1 MILTQHGMNSIQRS
15 QPVPPGPVELPDRTI
30 RLQMTSSSVDPTSW
44 TPVDT
49 SKSYQWTIVS
59 GTDDTWDCTYDYTD
73 WTSVFSGKTEIARV
87 LGANLAEVTTM
98 KNAFSGC
105 SSLLTVDGITDSEQ
119 LVSTHNMFYNCTS
132 LVSVSPFDTSN
143 VTNIIGMFRTCKNLE
158 EIPYIN
164 TSSVTQMTSAC
175 SECQKITTIPQFD
188 LHNVTTMDQAFAFC
202 DNLVNVPD
210 LNTSKA
216 IIMTGLF
223 QNCKSLET
231 APNMSFA
238 NAMDVSSLFYDC
250 YALKNVPNYDMTYA
264 RVFKQTFYACRSLT
278 QIPDIMI
285 TTTSGGTG
293 RVITNVQSMFA
304 YCRNVESG
312 ILDFY
317 NTVKNVS
324 GLTYSKCF
332 TYCGVDTTS
341 GSAELS
347 QIPSG
352 WK

>member
-30 RLQMTSSSVDPTSW
+30 RLQMTSGSVDPTSW

-59 GTDDTWDCTYDYTD
+59 GTNDTWDCTYDYTD
-73 WTSVFSGKTEIARV
+73 WTSVFSGKTEIAHV

-223 QNCKSLET
+223 QDCKSLET

-293 RVITNVQSMFA
+293 RVITSVQSMFA

-317 NTVKNVS
+317 NTVKDVPN
-324 GLTYSKCF
+324 LTYRSCF
-332 TYCGVDTTS
+332 SYCGVDTTS

>member
-1 MILTQHGMNSIQRS
+1 MILTHHGMNSIQRS

-87 LGANLAEVTTM
+87 LGANLADVTSM
-98 KNAFSGC
+98 KNAFFGC
-105 SSLLTVDGITDSEQ
+105 SNLLTVDDITDSDQ
-119 LVSTHNMFYNCTS
+119 LLSANNMFYSCTS

-143 VTNIIGMFRTCKNLE
+143 VTNIIGMFRTCSNLE
-158 EIPYIN
+158 AIPNIN
-164 TSSVTQMTSAC
+164 TSSVKQMESAC
-175 SECQKITTIPQFD
+175 AECKKITTIPQFD
-188 LHNVTTMDQAFAFC
+188 LQNVTTMDQAFAYC
-202 DNLVNVPD
+202 DNLVDVPD

-216 IIMTGLF
+216 IMMTGIF
-223 QNCKSLET
+223 QQCISLET

-238 NAMDVSSLFYDC
+238 NAMDVSSLFSDC
-250 YALKNVPNYDMTYA
+250 HALKHVPNYDMTYA

-293 RVITNVQSMFA
+293 RVITSVQSMFA
-304 YCRNVESG
+304 YCRKVESG

-317 NTVKNVS
+317 NSVKDVS
-324 GLTYSKCF
+324 NLTYSGCF
-332 TYCGVDTTS
+332 SNCGVGTTS